1 MDEKSNPHTR
11 HAVLYA
17 LIAALLYGISVPVS
31 KILLTEIPPTMM
43 AALLYLGAGSGMM
56 VVNGIRLLKG
66 ENKKE
71 ASMTKRELP
80 FLIGM
85 IALDIIAPILL
96 MIGLTKSDAGSVSL
110 LNNFEIVAT
119 AMIALVIFKESIGKR
134 MWVAIGWITLASM
147 ILSVQD
153 FGSFTFSTGSV
164 LVLLATVSWGVENN
178 VTRMLSL
185 KDPMQIVVIKG
196 FGSGFGSLAIALF
209 LREYTTDFRYI
220 MIALLLGCVAYG
232 LSIYFYILA
241 QRDLGAAR
249 TSAFYAAAPFIGV
262 LASWILLRE
271 SPTRSFYVALVIMGI
286 GAYYAV
292 TEKHKHEHHH
302 DRLTHEH
309 KHSHK
314 DGHHNHT
321 HENGFTG
328 EHSHSHTHEELD
340 HEHQHVP
347 DLHHRHKHK

>member
-1 MDEKSNPHTR
+1 MEEKSNPHTM

-17 LIAALLYGISVPVS
+17 LVAALLYGVSVPVS
-31 KILLTEIPPTMM
+31 KILLTKIQPTMM

-85 IALDIIAPILL
+85 IALDIIAPIML

-119 AMIALVIFKESIGKR
+119 AMIALAIFKESIGKR

-147 ILSVQD
+147 ILSVED

-196 FGSGFGSLAIALF
+196 FGSGFGSLAIAMF
-209 LREYTTDFRYI
+209 LREYTTDFIYI

-328 EHSHSHTHEELD
+328 EHSHAHTHEELD